1 MKTKIIEFLPWKT
14 KIKDLADSI
23 ERFFNIEMLAL
34 IARDQLEILLRVSEI
49 EYFNDE
55 KFSDSVIAPLAI
67 AAAVTVAIVIKC
79 FLF

>member
-1 MKTKIIEFLPWKT
+1 MP
-14 KIKDLADSI
+14 
-23 ERFFNIEMLAL
+23 AL

-79 FLF
+79 LLF